1 MPGPQKRTILYVLT
15 ADCSAQAFG
24 VDRAIEKTGPTGS
37 LILAY
42 IHDPEHEEQL
52 REALSSGA
60 FVGLK
65 QIDDV
70 TDAAWKSTEA
80 CGLDTLD
87 EAKTKAETAG
97 VTVTVESLHGSLLE
111 QVLELTQR
119 HGPDELMICR
129 PKSGVF
135 GRLFQ
140 PKLTKKL
147 RRRLNLPIEEVSGD

>member
-1 MPGPQKRTILYVLT
+1 MPDTNQRKILYVLT

-24 VDRAIEKTGPTGS
+24 MERAITKTGASGD

-42 IHDPEHEEQL
+42 IHDPQHEEQL

-80 CGLDTLD
+80 CGLNTLE
-87 EAKTKAETAG
+87 EAKAKAEGAG
-97 VTVTVESLHGSLLE
+97 ISVTVESLHGSLVE
-111 QVLELTQR
+111 QIMELTQR
-119 HGPDELMICR
+119 HGPDEIMICR

-140 PKLTKKL
+140 QKLTKKL
-147 RRRLNLPIEEVSGD
+147 HRRLNLPIEEVSDN